1 MASLDS
7 PPPAHPTREARKR
20 AARGEMFLHVGR
32 ALSVLRELRGMSQ
45 AALARKAGIGK
56 SQLSKY
62 ENSKEHPKLD
72 SLEKILRALGGRPLM
87 LFYLV
92 EALDRTATEAP
103 MEALLVGA
111 GFEPVISA
119 SEEVSYGKVMTELLA
134 LFKAQ
139 IEVRALAGVSKD
151 KRAPRS

>member
-1 MASLDS
+1 
-7 PPPAHPTREARKR
+7 
-20 AARGEMFLHVGR
+20 MFLHVGS

-72 SLEKILRALGGRPLM
+72 SLEKILHALGGRPLM

-92 EALDRTATEAP
+92 EVLDRIAREES

-111 GFEPVISA
+111 GFEPLLTA
-119 SEEVSYGKVMTELLA
+119 SEEVSYGRVITELLG

-139 IEVRALAGVSKD
+139 VEGRARTNTAAMG
-151 KRAPRS
+151 

>member
-1 MASLDS
+1 MT
-7 PPPAHPTREARKR
+7 AHEA
-20 AARGEMFLHVGR
+20 AARGEMFKHMGR
-32 ALSVLRELRGMSQ
+32 ALSALRELRGMSQ

-92 EALDRTATEAP
+92 EVLDRTAKEES
-103 MEALLVGA
+103 MEALLIGA
-111 GFEPVISA
+111 GFEPLVTA
-119 SEEVSYGKVMTELLA
+119 SEELSYGRVIAELLG

-139 IEVRALAGVSKD
+139 VEGRVRTGTSAAG
-151 KRAPRS
+151 

>member
-1 MASLDS
+1 
-7 PPPAHPTREARKR
+7 
-20 AARGEMFLHVGR
+20 MFKHVGR
-32 ALSVLRELRGMSQ
+32 ALSALRELRGMSQ

-62 ENSKEHPKLD
+62 ENCKEYPKLD
-72 SLEKILRALGGRPLM
+72 SLEKLLRALGGRPLM

-111 GFEPVISA
+111 GFEPVLTA

-139 IEVRALAGVSKD
+139 IEGRVRVADVSKD
-151 KRAPRS
+151 KRAPRA

>member
-1 MASLDS
+1 
-7 PPPAHPTREARKR
+7 
-20 AARGEMFLHVGR
+20 MFLHVGR

-111 GFEPVISA
+111 GFEPVLTA
-119 SEEVSYGKVMTELLA
+119 SEEVSYGKVMTELLS

-139 IEVRALAGVSKD
+139 IEGRVRELAGVSKD
-151 KRAPRS
+151 KPRA